1 MSSTSQLSVMFFL
14 QTALILGACWGV
26 GRVAR
31 AVGQPRVV
39 GEMVAGVL
47 LGPSFFG
54 LIWPDAHSAIFPPET
69 LKTLYVGAQLGIGL
83 YMFLVGL
90 DFRLDLLGAK
100 AKGAAYISLAGILAP
115 FALSLPLGPWLLQ
128 TPGMFTERANVGD
141 SILFIG
147 AAISV
152 TAFPVL
158 ARIIHE
164 RGLTGTTLGTL
175 VLAAG
180 AIDDAVAW
188 CVLAVVLARF
198 DGNSTLAIW
207 TIVGCVVF
215 LVLTLTLGRRL
226 LRPFGESVAKE
237 GHLSSARLGLILML
251 LMLAAWATDNIGV
264 HAVFGGFILG
274 VAMPRGLLVR
284 ELRQKLEPFT
294 LAFLLPMF
302 FVYSGLNT
310 RLDIL
315 MGGQV
320 LLMTGVVLLA
330 SFVGKGVACWAA
342 ARISGETNRQAMAVG
357 ALMNARGLMELI
369 IVNIGLQR
377 GIIEPT
383 LFSML
388 VVMAI
393 VTTLIASPL
402 FECIY
407 GRHPRQPDTPIRQP
421 ADEARV

>member
-1 MSSTSQLSVMFFL
+1 MFFL

-180 AIDDAVAW
+180 AIDYAVAW

-198 DGNSTLAIW
+198 
-207 TIVGCVVF
+207 
-215 LVLTLTLGRRL
+215 
-226 LRPFGESVAKE
+226 
-237 GHLSSARLGLILML
+237 
-251 LMLAAWATDNIGV
+251 
-264 HAVFGGFILG
+264 
-274 VAMPRGLLVR
+274 
-284 ELRQKLEPFT
+284 
-294 LAFLLPMF
+294 
-302 FVYSGLNT
+302 
-310 RLDIL
+310 
-315 MGGQV
+315 
-320 LLMTGVVLLA
+320 
-330 SFVGKGVACWAA
+330 
-342 ARISGETNRQAMAVG
+342 
-357 ALMNARGLMELI
+357 
-369 IVNIGLQR
+369 
-377 GIIEPT
+377 
-383 LFSML
+383 
-388 VVMAI
+388 
-393 VTTLIASPL
+393 
-402 FECIY
+402 
-407 GRHPRQPDTPIRQP
+407 
-421 ADEARV
+421 

>member
-115 FALSLPLGPWLLQ
+115 FVLSLALGPWLLQ

-226 LRPFGESVAKE
+226 LRPFGKSVAKE

-342 ARISGETNRQAMAVG
+342 ARNQRRDQSTGDGGRGTHECARLDGTDNRQYRPAARHYRTDTVLDAG
-357 ALMNARGLMELI
+357 GDGDRHDTDCLAL
-369 IVNIGLQR
+369 V
-377 GIIEPT
+377 
-383 LFSML
+383 
-388 VVMAI
+388 
-393 VTTLIASPL
+393 
-402 FECIY
+402 
-407 GRHPRQPDTPIRQP
+407 
-421 ADEARV
+421 